1 MARVKIADA
10 GGDTM
15 TFVKIPEMEQ
25 YFGVVMENMDAK
37 GIRNLPIRDDDV
49 ILCSYPRSGCHWL
62 WEQMRMIQTGKPEV
76 DDLDKD
82 AAMFENIS
90 HGEMDDA
97 ASPRVLN
104 THLWFTQFPAEVT
117 TKKTK
122 LVLLY
127 RNPKDVFNRGSYS
140 VYLKKWEQMM
150 EQHPDHPIHLI
161 TFEDLKKNPIEE
173 LSKLSKFLGKDYDV
187 SFLQA
192 VSDACALDKMRS
204 KKAAGRIWQE
214 RVADNQKFMQS
225 FYRQ

>member
-1 MARVKIADA
+1 
-10 GGDTM
+10 
-15 TFVKIPEMEQ
+15 
-25 YFGVVMENMDAK
+25 
-37 GIRNLPIRDDDV
+37 
-49 ILCSYPRSGCHWL
+49 
-62 WEQMRMIQTGKPEV
+62 MRMIQTGKPEV

-97 ASPRVLN
+97 ASPR
-104 THLWFTQFPAEVT
+104 
-117 TKKTK
+117 
-122 LVLLY
+122 
-127 RNPKDVFNRGSYS
+127 
-140 VYLKKWEQMM
+140 
-150 EQHPDHPIHLI
+150 
-161 TFEDLKKNPIEE
+161 NPIEE

-225 FYRQ
+225 FYRQGRAGGWKNWFTVAQSEHFDLQWSKAMEGSKIFRYG